1 MNKLFKAL
9 RGYNHFVLAILFTV
23 FIVLPTGGVFFAW
36 KFINKSTEDFADK
49 KASQTFSF
57 QQIIDK
63 TLTDTASLNKLKDV
77 LVAVNGQIKKI
88 TKDEKSVTIELGDTT
103 SMSSI
108 TCQFD
113 NRHLE
118 ELRSVN
124 EGSQISVKG
133 NITGFSID
141 TELGLGNTIEMKSCT
156 LNK

>member
-1 MNKLFKAL
+1 MNKKLKIFL
-9 RGYNHFVLAILFTV
+9 LVFVAIS
-23 FIVLPTGGVFFAW
+23 ISAVLVW
-36 KFINKSTEDFADK
+36 KLVNKETEDFSNQKPAK
-49 KASQTFSF
+49 SFTF
-57 QQIIDK
+57 QQIMEK
-63 TLTDTASLNKLKDV
+63 ATTDSNTIKQLKDV

-88 TKDEKSVTIELGDTT
+88 TKDEKSVTIELGDIT

-113 NRHLE
+113 NRHLD
-118 ELRSVN
+118 ELTTIN

>member
-23 FIVLPTGGVFFAW
+23 FIVLPIGGGFFAW

-49 KASQTFSF
+49 KASQTFTF
-57 QQIIDK
+57 QQIMDK
-63 TLTDTASLNKLKDV
+63 ASTDSNAINHLKDI
-77 LVAVNGQIKKI
+77 LVAVNGQVKTI
-88 TKDEKSVTIELGDTT
+88 TKDEKSATIELGDTT

-113 NRHLE
+113 NRHLTDIT
-118 ELRSVN
+118 SVK

-133 NITGFSID
+133 KITGFSID
-141 TELGLGNTIEMKSCT
+141 TELGLGNTIEMKSCI

>member
-1 MNKLFKAL
+1 MNKKLKIFLLVIAAI
-9 RGYNHFVLAILFTV
+9 FISAILV
-23 FIVLPTGGVFFAW
+23 W
-36 KFINKSTEDFADK
+36 KFVNKETEDFTNQKPA
-49 KASQTFSF
+49 QTFSF

-63 TLTDTASLNKLKDV
+63 TLTDTASLNKLKNV
-77 LVAVNGQIKKI
+77 LIAVNGQVKKI
-88 TKDEKSVTIELGDTT
+88 IKDEKSVTIELGDTT

-113 NRHLE
+113 NRHLN
-118 ELRSVN
+118 ELTSVN

>member
-1 MNKLFKAL
+1 MNKKLKIFL
-9 RGYNHFVLAILFTV
+9 LVFVAISISAILVWKLVNKETADFSNQKPAKSFT
-23 FIVLPTGGVFFAW
+23 
-36 KFINKSTEDFADK
+36 
-49 KASQTFSF
+49 F
-57 QQIIDK
+57 QQIMEK
-63 TLTDTASLNKLKDV
+63 ATTDSNTIKQLKDV

-113 NRHLE
+113 NRHLD
-118 ELRSVN
+118 ELTTIN

>member
-1 MNKLFKAL
+1 MNQKLKICLLVIAAIFISAL
-9 RGYNHFVLAILFTV
+9 LV
-23 FIVLPTGGVFFAW
+23 W
-36 KFINKSTEDFADK
+36 KFVNKETEDFTNQK
-49 KASQTFSF
+49 PTQTFSF

-77 LVAVNGQIKKI
+77 LIAVNGQVKKI
-88 TKDEKSVTIELGDTT
+88 IKDEKSVTIELGDTT

-113 NRHLE
+113 NRHLN
-118 ELRSVN
+118 ELTSLN

>member
-1 MNKLFKAL
+1 MNKKLKIFL
-9 RGYNHFVLAILFTV
+9 LVLSVILISAI
-23 FIVLPTGGVFFAW
+23 IVW
-36 KFINKSTEDFADK
+36 KFINKATDDFANQKPAQIFTFQEIMD
-49 KASQTFSF
+49 KASA
-57 QQIIDK
+57 
-63 TLTDTASLNKLKDV
+63 DTSSLNRLKDV
-77 LVAVNGQIKKI
+77 LVAVNGQVKSI
-88 TKDEKSVTIELGDTT
+88 TKDEKSATIELGDTT

-113 NRHLE
+113 NRHLAD
-118 ELRSVN
+118 LTSVK

>member
-1 MNKLFKAL
+1 MEKTTADTSAL
-9 RGYNHFVLAILFTV
+9 NI
-23 FIVLPTGGVFFAW
+23 
-36 KFINKSTEDFADK
+36 
-49 KASQTFSF
+49 
-57 QQIIDK
+57 
-63 TLTDTASLNKLKDV
+63 LKDV
-77 LVAVNGQIKKI
+77 LVAVNGQVKSI
-88 TKDEKSVTIELGDTT
+88 TKDEKSATIELGDTT

-113 NRHLE
+113 NRHLAD
-118 ELRSVN
+118 LTSVK

>member
-1 MNKLFKAL
+1 MNKKLKIFL
-9 RGYNHFVLAILFTV
+9 LV
-23 FIVLPTGGVFFAW
+23 FIAISISAVLVW
-36 KFINKSTEDFADK
+36 KLVNKETADFSNQKPAK
-49 KASQTFSF
+49 SFTF
-57 QQIIDK
+57 QQIMEK
-63 TLTDTASLNKLKDV
+63 ATTDSNTIKQLKDA

-88 TKDEKSVTIELGDTT
+88 TKDEKSVTIELGDTK

-113 NRHLE
+113 NRHLD
-118 ELRSVN
+118 ELTTIN

>member
-1 MNKLFKAL
+1 MNKKLKIFL
-9 RGYNHFVLAILFTV
+9 LVLSVILISAI
-23 FIVLPTGGVFFAW
+23 IVW
-36 KFINKSTEDFADK
+36 KFINKATDDFANQK
-49 KASQTFSF
+49 PAQIFTF
-57 QQIIDK
+57 QEIMEK
-63 TLTDTASLNKLKDV
+63 TTADTSALNILKDV
-77 LVAVNGQIKKI
+77 LVAVNGQVKSI
-88 TKDEKSVTIELGDTT
+88 TKDEKSATIELGDTT

-113 NRHLE
+113 NRHLAD
-118 ELRSVN
+118 LTSVK

>member
-1 MNKLFKAL
+1 MNKKLKIFL
-9 RGYNHFVLAILFTV
+9 LVLTVILISAI
-23 FIVLPTGGVFFAW
+23 IVW
-36 KFINKSTEDFADK
+36 KFINKATDDFANQK
-49 KASQTFSF
+49 PAQIFTF
-57 QQIIDK
+57 QEIMEK
-63 TLTDTASLNKLKDV
+63 TTADTSALNILKDV
-77 LVAVNGQIKKI
+77 LVAVNGQVKSI
-88 TKDEKSVTIELGDTT
+88 TKDEKSATIELGDTT

-113 NRHLE
+113 NRHLAD
-118 ELRSVN
+118 LTSVK

>member
-1 MNKLFKAL
+1 MNKKLKIFL
-9 RGYNHFVLAILFTV
+9 LVLAAILISV
-23 FIVLPTGGVFFAW
+23 IIVW
-36 KFINKSTEDFADK
+36 KFVNKATDDFANQK
-49 KASQTFSF
+49 PAQTFTF
-57 QQIIDK
+57 QQIMDK
-63 TLTDTASLNKLKDV
+63 ATADTSAINKLKDV
-77 LVAVNGQIKKI
+77 LVAVNGQVKTI

-113 NRHLE
+113 NRHLAD
-118 ELRSVN
+118 LTSVK

-141 TELGLGNTIEMKSCT
+141 TELGLGNTIEMKSCI

>member
-1 MNKLFKAL
+1 MNKKLKIFL
-9 RGYNHFVLAILFTV
+9 LVLAAILISAI
-23 FIVLPTGGVFFAW
+23 IVW
-36 KFINKSTEDFADK
+36 KFVNKATADFANQK
-49 KASQTFSF
+49 PSQAFTF
-57 QQIIDK
+57 QQIMDK
-63 TLTDTASLNKLKDV
+63 ATADTSALNKLKDV
-77 LVAVNGQIKKI
+77 LVAVNGQVKTI

-113 NRHLE
+113 NRHLAD
-118 ELRSVN
+118 LTSVK

-141 TELGLGNTIEMKSCT
+141 TELGLGNTIEMKSCI